1 MSLLTDVRLKITRR
15 VNIGNY
21 EHVEFEA
28 SATVSRDCD
37 DDTPEDLRN
46 RVLEEVGLI
55 LMDAYDDHLPKRRSK
70 SVSKDADRGDE
81 PDEPDE
87 P

>member
-37 DDTPEDLRN
+37 DDTPE
-46 RVLEEVGLI
+46 
-55 LMDAYDDHLPKRRSK
+55 
-70 SVSKDADRGDE
+70 E
-81 PDEPDE
+81 P
-87 P
+87 